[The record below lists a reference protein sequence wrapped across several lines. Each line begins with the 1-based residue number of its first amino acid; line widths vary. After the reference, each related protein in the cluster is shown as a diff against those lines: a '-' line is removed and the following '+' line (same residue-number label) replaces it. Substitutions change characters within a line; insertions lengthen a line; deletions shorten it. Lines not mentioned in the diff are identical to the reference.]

1 MSNIH
6 DCYRNSSP
14 MILIGN
20 GIQLLRLGNNF
31 TRHRLIRHTNDDDDD
46 DDDDN
51 DDNENNR

>member
-46 DDDDN
+46 DDDN